1 MKFKKKIR
9 IAIDSPAAAGA
20 GTQARLISK
29 HYNLF
34 FLDTGKIYRLLAR
47 NLMQKKPKNKIKYLT
62 LYAFSTE
69 NWKRPKKEINFLFN
83 LLENF
88 LLSKISEFNKQN
100 IKLKITFSIT
110 FFFLTYDKFLFS
122 GYQEYLLFSLIIIIF
137 NFLDKINLT
146 LKQLTKFNANL
157 VIKLISQYY
166 KKKIKLKSPN
176 DIFVNKKKICGIL
189 QETIRKNN
197 IQYLIVGIGLNLV
210 SSPQINKYPTT
221 SLYDLTNSKISVNKI
236 SKELKDMYKN
246 FLKSQM
252 SFQ

>member
-1 MKFKKKIR
+1 MIIKNFNYKCVNSTNDIAINLIKKKNIR
-9 IAIDSPAAAGA
+9 AGLVLA
-20 GTQARLISK
+20 EKQKKGRGQIGKRWISYK
-29 HYNLF
+29 GNLF
-34 FLDTGKIYRLLAR
+34 VSIF
-47 NLMQKKPKNKIKYLT
+47 
-62 LYAFSTE
+62 FS
-69 NWKRPKKEINFLFN
+69 
-83 LLENF
+83 
-88 LLSKISEFNKQN
+88 
-100 IKLKITFSIT
+100 
-110 FFFLTYDKFLFS
+110 
-122 GYQEYLLFSLIIIIF
+122 
-137 NFLDKINLT
+137 LDKINLT

-157 VIKLISQYY
+157 VIRLISQYY

-189 QETIRKNN
+189 QETIKKNN

-210 SSPQINKYPTT
+210 SSPQINKYPTK